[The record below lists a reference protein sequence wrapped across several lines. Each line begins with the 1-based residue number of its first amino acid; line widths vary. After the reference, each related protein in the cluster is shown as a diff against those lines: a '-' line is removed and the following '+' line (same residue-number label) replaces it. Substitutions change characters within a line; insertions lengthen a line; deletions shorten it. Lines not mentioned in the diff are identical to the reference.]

1 MVLSW
6 WVCHPPGYA
15 GAGWPT
21 AKLEWLVHNLE
32 GRFWNIFWGK
42 KLPTINILRSALC
55 MLQSPVVQ
63 TCRSLLKKIL
73 LYFFLKHV
81 VGWRCVGIQMLMCF
95 TSWHFFVEA
104 LSKHEISG
112 FAICSGYF
120 QDQPESQLGFCDRS
134 SKQINK
140 SIPSG
145 NPKLAGTSHHEHG
158 YASVIIKTHRW
169 LPLQVYW
176 RVAYTSLIQ

>member
-1 MVLSW
+1 
-6 WVCHPPGYA
+6 
-15 GAGWPT
+15 
-21 AKLEWLVHNLE
+21 
-32 GRFWNIFWGK
+32 
-42 KLPTINILRSALC
+42 
-55 MLQSPVVQ
+55 
-63 TCRSLLKKIL
+63 
-73 LYFFLKHV
+73 
-81 VGWRCVGIQMLMCF
+81 MLMCF

-158 YASVIIKTHRW
+158 YASVIVKTHR
-169 LPLQVYW
+169 
-176 RVAYTSLIQ
+176 